1 MEHAGNLLSTAE
13 IFNPRSG
20 RSCKIGDLPVA
31 TSSLSL
37 CGNLACGGL
46 SSLNSCSRFDGVGTF
61 TPLSVTLREQRRD
74 HLCWQLQ
81 SGEVLLLGGWYS
93 GSTTE
98 RLAADGSS
106 STADFDLPYDIKFVL
121 NLKINNDWHRY
132 CSLACGIEV
141 NGKFIVTGGYDRK
154 NTVAEFNE
162 TGLVTYLANLQ
173 DGRHAHACSK
183 FVDDNG
189 DIVSFNQK

>member
-121 NLKINNDWHRY
+121 NLIINND
-132 CSLACGIEV
+132 
-141 NGKFIVTGGYDRK
+141 
-154 NTVAEFNE
+154 
-162 TGLVTYLANLQ
+162 
-173 DGRHAHACSK
+173 
-183 FVDDNG
+183 
-189 DIVSFNQK
+189 

>member
-1 MEHAGNLLSTAE
+1 M
-13 IFNPRSG
+13 
-20 RSCKIGDLPVA
+20 
-31 TSSLSL
+31 
-37 CGNLACGGL
+37 
-46 SSLNSCSRFDGVGTF
+46 
-61 TPLSVTLREQRRD
+61 TPL
-74 HLCWQLQ
+74 
-81 SGEVLLLGGWYS
+81 
-93 GSTTE
+93 
-98 RLAADGSS
+98 
-106 STADFDLPYDIKFVL
+106 
-121 NLKINNDWHRY
+121 
-132 CSLACGIEV
+132 SLACGIEV